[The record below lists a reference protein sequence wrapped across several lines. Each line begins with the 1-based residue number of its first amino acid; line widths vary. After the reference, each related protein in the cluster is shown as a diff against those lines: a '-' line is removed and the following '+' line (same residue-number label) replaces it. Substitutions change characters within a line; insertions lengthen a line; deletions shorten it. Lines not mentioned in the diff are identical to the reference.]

1 MIQEGRVDER
11 RRRRGREAKVQRRWR
26 EKGDGCRGM
35 RPWSRYIHAPVSGLC
50 ARVFVYLCGTLEN
63 PVDERD
69 GRPREEEEEE
79 KEEVEEEE
87 EEQEEAEDA
96 REGPYLVKG
105 KDEDGG
111 KSQWPT
117 KVCCPFVT
125 RERVGR

>member
-1 MIQEGRVDER
+1 MDER
-11 RRRRGREAKVQRRWR
+11 RRRGRKAKVQRRWR

-35 RPWSRYIHAPVSGLC
+35 RPWSRYIRAPVSGLC
-50 ARVFVYLCGTLEN
+50 ARVFVYLCGTPEN

-79 KEEVEEEE
+79 EVEVEE
-87 EEQEEAEDA
+87 EEQEEAEDARVRRA

-117 KVCCPFVT
+117 KVCCPFV